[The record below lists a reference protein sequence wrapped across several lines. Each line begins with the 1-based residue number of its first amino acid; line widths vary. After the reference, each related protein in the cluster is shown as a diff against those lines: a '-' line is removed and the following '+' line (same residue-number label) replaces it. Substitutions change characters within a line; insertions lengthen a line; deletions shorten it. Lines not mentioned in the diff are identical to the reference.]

1 MDTVIVCFTT
11 RQRGLPHLE
20 RLQRSN
26 PGKRIM
32 VFEGRDAKPG
42 LDRYRAW
49 SNCDKMILGW
59 WQETGRHLE
68 FDRVVF
74 LEWDVVCDA
83 DVDEVF
89 PAEGDLIAKEIVY
102 PGQKWNWWCY
112 RWKLPRRFRKVR
124 CGVIPL
130 AVMAVSRR
138 CLDTMF
144 ADPEV
149 LRLYDKHIFCELR
162 FPTAA
167 RACGF
172 EPQPCPAL
180 EHVFWDK
187 IDGDATRPGIW
198 HPVKA
203 ALPVP
208 VPAGG

>member
-1 MDTVIVCFTT
+1 MKTVIVCFTT
-11 RQRGLPHLE
+11 RNRGLPHLE

-26 PGKRIM
+26 PGKEIM
-32 VFEGRDAKPG
+32 TVYGRDAKKG
-42 LDRYRAW
+42 LDLYRAW
-49 SNCDKMILGW
+49 SNSDKLILDW
-59 WQETGRHLE
+59 WLETGRHME
-68 FDRVVF
+68 FDRAVL

-89 PAEGDLIAKEIVY
+89 PLEGDLIAKEIVY
-102 PGQKWNWWCY
+102 PGQSWTWWRY
-112 RWKLPRRFRKVR
+112 RWKLPSRFRKVR

-138 CLDTMF
+138 CLAAMF

-149 LRLYDKHIFCELR
+149 LRLYERYIFSELR

-172 EPQPCPAL
+172 EPVSCPAL

-187 IDGDATRPGIW
+187 TDGDGSLPGVW
-198 HPVKA
+198 HPIKT
-203 ALPVP
+203 ALPAVP
-208 VPAGG
+208 